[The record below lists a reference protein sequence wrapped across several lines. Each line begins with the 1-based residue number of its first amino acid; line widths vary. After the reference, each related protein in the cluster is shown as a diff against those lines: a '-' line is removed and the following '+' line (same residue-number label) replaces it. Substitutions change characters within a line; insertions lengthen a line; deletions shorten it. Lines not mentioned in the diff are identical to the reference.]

1 LAISLSYITLVQLLP
16 HCCSTVSSPSLLS
29 FGSAGS
35 GMECPLPPRAER
47 RRLVS
52 ATNKAEAAAEAA
64 AGAAAEAAAVS
75 FHHRVEI
82 PNEC

>member
-1 LAISLSYITLVQLLP
+1 
-16 HCCSTVSSPSLLS
+16 
-29 FGSAGS
+29 
-35 GMECPLPPRAER
+35 MECPLPPRAER